1 MAHVHWSL
9 RYHSRQADSYEEVT
23 LPDSDATENPMY
35 STDAVWQGANSDI
48 GDASNVRTLEMSK
61 SSMSTE
67 TSPDEDE
74 DEDDEH
80 ARLIQLEVSFLKD
93 CS

>member
-9 RYHSRQADSYEEVT
+9 RYHSRQADPSEEVI
-23 LPDSDATENPMY
+23 LPDATENPMY
-35 STDAVWQGANSDI
+35 CTDAVWQGANSDI

-61 SSMSTE
+61 SSTSTE

-80 ARLIQLEVSFLKD
+80 ARLISFLKD

>member
-1 MAHVHWSL
+1 MI
-9 RYHSRQADSYEEVT
+9 
-23 LPDSDATENPMY
+23 LPEATENPMY
-35 STDAVWQGANSDI
+35 STDDVWQGANSDI
-48 GDASNVRTLEMSK
+48 GDASNVRTREMSK
-61 SSMSTE
+61 SSTSTE

-80 ARLIQLEVSFLKD
+80 ARLISFLKN